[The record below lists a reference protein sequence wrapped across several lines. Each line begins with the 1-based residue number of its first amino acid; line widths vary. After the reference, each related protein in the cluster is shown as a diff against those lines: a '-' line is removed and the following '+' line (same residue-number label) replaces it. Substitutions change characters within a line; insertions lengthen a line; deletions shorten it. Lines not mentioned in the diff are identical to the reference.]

1 MLSSFFPFNLDV
13 NELYQW
19 KEQEWLYTGWE
30 LERQKLPPPPLEIFG
45 RGKIVKY
52 AEFLYF
58 FLVSV
63 GENDISNG

>member
-1 MLSSFFPFNLDV
+1 MRTRTA
-13 NELYQW
+13 
-19 KEQEWLYTGWE
+19 KTAHA
-30 LERQKLPPPPLEIFG
+30 PPLEIFG